1 MYLDMCRDVERIG
14 DHALG
19 IVKDVRYEIK
29 KKLSFS
35 ETAHKEVDKL
45 LNITVNTVNSAIEA
59 LKNNDNEKAI
69 EVIDLHNKLYR
80 KEKEIRKAHIKR
92 VSNQQCDVMSGLY
105 YIDIISHFTRIG
117 DHARNLVEKMIE
129 NKGN

>member
-1 MYLDMCRDVERIG
+1 MLKFLLRDG
-14 DHALG
+14 SL
-19 IVKDVRYEIK
+19 
-29 KKLSFS
+29 KLSFQ
-35 ETAHKEVDKL
+35 
-45 LNITVNTVNSAIEA
+45 IRNTEKGNRFFIEG
-59 LKNNDNEKAI
+59 I
-69 EVIDLHNKLYR
+69 
-80 KEKEIRKAHIKR
+80 EKEIRKAHIKR